1 MNYTLHQSDK
11 FEYLEEGEGQPLILL
26 HGLFGSLSNF
36 DALIEGFKQTHRV
49 LVPVLPLF
57 TLPTREITVSNLA
70 KHVQDF
76 MAHKELSKAH
86 VLGNSLGGHVGLV
99 LTLAAPQLVHT
110 LTLTGSSGLF
120 EQGLGKTFPQR
131 QNYEYMRENTA
142 NIFYDKSM
150 ATKELVDDVFELV
163 NNRDKCLAIVVA
175 AKSAMKHNLEH
186 ELGEIKVPTLLIWG
200 KQDTITPPFVAEEFD
215 AKIPNTTLHFIEEC
229 GHAPMME
236 KPVAFVQHLGVFLK
250 QYGEG

>member
-1 MNYTLHQSDK
+1 MNYILKQSDK
-11 FEYLEEGEGQPLILL
+11 FEYLEEGEGEPLILL

-36 DALIEGFKQTHRV
+36 DALINAFKKTHQV

-57 TLPTREITVSNLA
+57 TLPTREITVTNLA
-70 KHVQDF
+70 NHVQDF
-76 MAHKELSKAH
+76 IIHKQFSQVHL
-86 VLGNSLGGHVGLV
+86 LGNSLGGHVGLV
-99 LTLAAPQLVHT
+99 LTLKAPHLVKT

-142 NIFYDKSM
+142 NVFYDKSL

-163 NNRDKCLAIVVA
+163 NDREKCLAVVVA
-175 AKSAMKHNLEH
+175 AKSAMKHNLEN
-186 ELGEIKVPTLLIWG
+186 ELHAIDIPTLLIWG
-200 KQDTITPPFVAEEFD
+200 KQDTITPPFVAEEFE
-215 AKIPNTTLHFIEEC
+215 AKIPNASLYFIDEC

-236 KPVAFVQHLGVFLK
+236 KPTEFIRHLSAFLANHS
-250 QYGEG
+250 

>member
-1 MNYTLHQSDK
+1 MNYTLQQSDN
-11 FEYLEEGEGQPLILL
+11 FEYLEQGEGEPLILL

-36 DALIEGFKQTHRV
+36 DALVDTFKKTHRV

-57 TLPTREITVSNLA
+57 KLPTREITVTNLA
-70 KHVQDF
+70 NHVQDF
-76 MAHKELSKAH
+76 INYKQLSNVH
-86 VLGNSLGGHVGLV
+86 LLGNSLGGHIGLV
-99 LTLAAPQLVHT
+99 LTLQAPQLVKT

-142 NIFYDKSM
+142 NVFYDKSL

-163 NNRDKCLAIVVA
+163 NDREKCLAVVVA
-175 AKSAMKHNLEH
+175 AKSAMKHNLEN
-186 ELGEIKVPTLLIWG
+186 ELHAIKIPTLLIWG
-200 KQDTITPPFVAEEFD
+200 KQDTITPPFVAEEFES
-215 AKIPNTTLHFIEEC
+215 KIPDATLHFIDEC

-236 KPVAFVQHLGVFLK
+236 KPTEFIQYLDSFLTK
-250 QYGEG
+250 YA